1 MGFFYAAPRFGL
13 AWKCLIDIDVGV
25 IDADFCGKVGVIL
38 FHHFDLDFEVK
49 VGDRIVQLII
59 EKSLT
64 PRILEMEDLDST
76 FRVGGFGSRGV

>member
-13 AWKCLIDIDVGV
+13 AWKCFIDIDGGV
-25 IDADFCGKVGVIL
+25 IDAYFHGKVGVIL

-49 VGDRIVQLII
+49 VRGCIAQLII

-64 PRILEMEDLDST
+64 PP
-76 FRVGGFGSRGV
+76 SRS